1 MMDQDKDV
9 RGEPDRRHTPRPW
22 LGRRAVRGLLVMLVL
37 GAVLAVGVMWG
48 ELRGSNR
55 ASGTKMATTP
65 QGGPAAGDNRGAAM
79 PGMPGMAPGKAQQGG
94 GPSSDEQ
101 MVEVSLTPEAAE
113 RAGIKTAVVRSG
125 ASMSAIT
132 VPGTVM
138 SNAYRDTKVNALVG
152 GIVRQVSVELGSP
165 VERGQPLAVIF
176 SIELAEAQMKYLSM
190 RAMLEADHQKLVR
203 TEKLVGLGAA
213 SRQELEEVT
222 ATHASR
228 ATEVA
233 AARQRLLL
241 FGLSPDQVAQLRD
254 ASHVVSE
261 VTVQAPGDG
270 VVIARAVNPGQ
281 VVPSGQELFMVTD
294 LKTVWVIGDLYEK
307 DFATVRV
314 GSPATVMV
322 TSASDRQLRGRVAY
336 IDPRVDPATRT
347 AKVRIEVPNVS
358 GDLRLGMFVN
368 VSFETGGPRMTLV
381 PRSAVQSIG
390 DRSVVYVPADGEEGR
405 FIERT
410 VKLGRATGDVV
421 EVLAGV
427 KPGERV
433 VTDGSFFLRAEA
445 TRTRSGG

>member
-1 MMDQDKDV
+1 M
-9 RGEPDRRHTPRPW
+9 H
-22 LGRRAVRGLLVMLVL
+22 
-37 GAVLAVGVMWG
+37 
-48 ELRGSNR
+48 
-55 ASGTKMATTP
+55 
-65 QGGPAAGDNRGAAM
+65 
-79 PGMPGMAPGKAQQGG
+79 
-94 GPSSDEQ
+94 
-101 MVEVSLTPEAAE
+101 
-113 RAGIKTAVVRSG
+113 
-125 ASMSAIT
+125 
-132 VPGTVM
+132 
-138 SNAYRDTKVNALVG
+138 
-152 GIVRQVSVELGSP
+152 
-165 VERGQPLAVIF
+165 
-176 SIELAEAQMKYLSM
+176 
-190 RAMLEADHQKLVR
+190 
-203 TEKLVGLGAA
+203 
-213 SRQELEEVT
+213 
-222 ATHASR
+222 
-228 ATEVA
+228 
-233 AARQRLLL
+233 
-241 FGLSPDQVAQLRD
+241 
-254 ASHVVSE
+254 
-261 VTVQAPGDG
+261 APGDG
-270 VVIARAVNPGQ
+270 VVIARSVNPGQ
-281 VVPSGQELFMVTD
+281 VVPSGQELFLVTD

>member
-1 MMDQDKDV
+1 MMDQNKDV

-37 GAVLAVGVMWG
+37 GAVLGVGVMWG

-101 MVEVSLTPEAAE
+101 TVEVSLTPEAAE
-113 RAGIKTAVVRSG
+113 RAGIKTVVVRSG
-125 ASMSAIT
+125 PSVSAIT

-165 VERGQPLAVIF
+165 VESGQPLAVIF

-228 ATEVA
+228 AT
-233 AARQRLLL
+233 R
-241 FGLSPDQVAQLRD
+241 
-254 ASHVVSE
+254 SE
-261 VTVQAPGDG
+261 E
-270 VVIARAVNPGQ
+270 R
-281 VVPSGQELFMVTD
+281 
-294 LKTVWVIGDLYEK
+294 
-307 DFATVRV
+307 RV
-314 GSPATVMV
+314 G
-322 TSASDRQLRGRVAY
+322 
-336 IDPRVDPATRT
+336 
-347 AKVRIEVPNVS
+347 K
-358 GDLRLGMFVN
+358 
-368 VSFETGGPRMTLV
+368 
-381 PRSAVQSIG
+381 
-390 DRSVVYVPADGEEGR
+390 EGR
-405 FIERT
+405 SRWS
-410 VKLGRATGDVV
+410 
-421 EVLAGV
+421 
-427 KPGERV
+427 PYH
-433 VTDGSFFLRAEA
+433 
-445 TRTRSGG
+445 

>member
-37 GAVLAVGVMWG
+37 GVVVGVGVRWG
-48 ELRGSNR
+48 ELRGSSR
-55 ASGTKMATTP
+55 ASGTKMATAP

-138 SNAYRDTKVNALVG
+138 SNAYRDTKVNA
-152 GIVRQVSVELGSP
+152 
-165 VERGQPLAVIF
+165 
-176 SIELAEAQMKYLSM
+176 
-190 RAMLEADHQKLVR
+190 
-203 TEKLVGLGAA
+203 
-213 SRQELEEVT
+213 
-222 ATHASR
+222 
-228 ATEVA
+228 
-233 AARQRLLL
+233 
-241 FGLSPDQVAQLRD
+241 
-254 ASHVVSE
+254 HVVSE

-281 VVPSGQELFMVTD
+281 VVSSGQELFMVTD

-381 PRSAVQSIG
+381 PRSAVLAIG
-390 DRSVVYVPADGEEGR
+390 DRSVVYVPAGGEGGR
-405 FIERT
+405 VIARAGKR
-410 VKLGRATGDVV
+410 VAGWGRVMHPLWWMWG
-421 EVLAGV
+421 AGGIV
-427 KPGERV
+427 MIL
-433 VTDGSFFLRAEA
+433 FMLLF
-445 TRTRSGG
+445 

>member
-1 MMDQDKDV
+1 M
-9 RGEPDRRHTPRPW
+9 
-22 LGRRAVRGLLVMLVL
+22 
-37 GAVLAVGVMWG
+37 
-48 ELRGSNR
+48 
-55 ASGTKMATTP
+55 
-65 QGGPAAGDNRGAAM
+65 
-79 PGMPGMAPGKAQQGG
+79 
-94 GPSSDEQ
+94 
-101 MVEVSLTPEAAE
+101 
-113 RAGIKTAVVRSG
+113 
-125 ASMSAIT
+125 
-132 VPGTVM
+132 
-138 SNAYRDTKVNALVG
+138 
-152 GIVRQVSVELGSP
+152 
-165 VERGQPLAVIF
+165 
-176 SIELAEAQMKYLSM
+176 
-190 RAMLEADHQKLVR
+190 
-203 TEKLVGLGAA
+203 
-213 SRQELEEVT
+213 
-222 ATHASR
+222 HASR

-261 VTVQAPGDG
+261 VTVHAPGDG

-410 VKLGRATGDVV
+410 VKLGRAAGDVV
-421 EVLAGV
+421 EVLAGL
-427 KPGERV
+427 KPGVGDRGARRRHPLARDAGAGV
-433 VTDGSFFLRAEA
+433 GRLRDADPPRALRARGHQPRGVRGQAAGPRAVRLSAFDKRAPASIAFVREA
-445 TRTRSGG
+445 ICIANLSTRSLIHGGNRWTNLTADQLWRSD

>member
-1 MMDQDKDV
+1 MMDQDKDS
-9 RGEPDRRHTPRPW
+9 RGEYDRQQTVRPW
-22 LGRRAVRGLLVMLVL
+22 PPRRRAVRGLLVMLVRGVVL
-37 GAVLAVGVMWG
+37 GVGVMWG

-203 TEKLVGLGAA
+203 TDKLVGLGAA

-233 AARQRLLL
+233 AARQRLLVL
-241 FGLSPDQVAQLRD
+241 RLSPRHVRPPRHP
-254 ASHVVSE
+254 SHVVSE
-261 VTVQAPGDG
+261 VTVHAPGDG

-281 VVPSGQELFMVTD
+281 VVPSG
-294 LKTVWVIGDLYEK
+294 
-307 DFATVRV
+307 
-314 GSPATVMV
+314 PA
-322 TSASDRQLRGRVAY
+322 LC
-336 IDPRVDPATRT
+336 
-347 AKVRIEVPNVS
+347 
-358 GDLRLGMFVN
+358 
-368 VSFETGGPRMTLV
+368 LV
-381 PRSAVQSIG
+381 
-390 DRSVVYVPADGEEGR
+390 
-405 FIERT
+405 
-410 VKLGRATGDVV
+410 L
-421 EVLAGV
+421 
-427 KPGERV
+427 
-433 VTDGSFFLRAEA
+433 
-445 TRTRSGG
+445 

>member
-1 MMDQDKDV
+1 M
-9 RGEPDRRHTPRPW
+9 TPRW
-22 LGRRAVRGLLVMLVL
+22 RL
-37 GAVLAVGVMWG
+37 
-48 ELRGSNR
+48 S
-55 ASGTKMATTP
+55 
-65 QGGPAAGDNRGAAM
+65 
-79 PGMPGMAPGKAQQGG
+79 
-94 GPSSDEQ
+94 GPSARR
-101 MVEVSLTPEAAE
+101 VAE
-113 RAGIKTAVVRSG
+113 RRGCWIRIKTVVVRSG
-125 ASMSAIT
+125 PSVSAIT

-261 VTVQAPGDG
+261 VTGQAPGDG

-281 VVPSGQELFMVTD
+281 VVPSGQELFLVTD

-314 GSPATVMV
+314 GSAATVMV

-347 AKVRIEVPNVS
+347 AKVRIE
-358 GDLRLGMFVN
+358 
-368 VSFETGGPRMTLV
+368 
-381 PRSAVQSIG
+381 
-390 DRSVVYVPADGEEGR
+390 
-405 FIERT
+405 
-410 VKLGRATGDVV
+410 
-421 EVLAGV
+421 
-427 KPGERV
+427 
-433 VTDGSFFLRAEA
+433 
-445 TRTRSGG
+445 

>member
-37 GAVLAVGVMWG
+37 GAVLGVGVMWG

-65 QGGPAAGDNRGAAM
+65 QAGPAAAGDNRGAAM
-79 PGMPGMAPGKAQQGG
+79 PGMPGMAPGKAQRDG

-113 RAGIKTAVVRSG
+113 RAGVKTAVVPSG
-125 ASMSAIT
+125 PSVSTIT

-241 FGLSPDQVAQLRD
+241 FGLSPDQVALLRD

-281 VVPSGQELFMVTD
+281 VGSSGQEC
-294 LKTVWVIGDLYEK
+294 
-307 DFATVRV
+307 
-314 GSPATVMV
+314 
-322 TSASDRQLRGRVAY
+322 
-336 IDPRVDPATRT
+336 
-347 AKVRIEVPNVS
+347 
-358 GDLRLGMFVN
+358 
-368 VSFETGGPRMTLV
+368 
-381 PRSAVQSIG
+381 
-390 DRSVVYVPADGEEGR
+390 
-405 FIERT
+405 
-410 VKLGRATGDVV
+410 
-421 EVLAGV
+421 
-427 KPGERV
+427 
-433 VTDGSFFLRAEA
+433 
-445 TRTRSGG
+445 

>member
-1 MMDQDKDV
+1 MMDQDKDW
-9 RGEPDRRHTPRPW
+9 RGEYDRQQTVRPW
-22 LGRRAVRGLLVMLVL
+22 PPRRRAVRGLLVMLVL
-37 GAVLAVGVMWG
+37 GAVLGVGVMW
-48 ELRGSNR
+48 
-55 ASGTKMATTP
+55 
-65 QGGPAAGDNRGAAM
+65 
-79 PGMPGMAPGKAQQGG
+79 
-94 GPSSDEQ
+94 
-101 MVEVSLTPEAAE
+101 
-113 RAGIKTAVVRSG
+113 
-125 ASMSAIT
+125 
-132 VPGTVM
+132 
-138 SNAYRDTKVNALVG
+138 
-152 GIVRQVSVELGSP
+152 VELGSP

-203 TEKLVGLGAA
+203 TEKLVDLGAA

-281 VVPSGQELFMVTD
+281 VVSSGQELFMVTD

-390 DRSVVYVPADGEEGR
+390 DRSVVYVSADGDEGR

-445 TRTRSGG
+445 TRTRAGG